1 MNNIKVI
8 KTEQDYRDALKS
20 VEELMNL
27 DPNPK
32 SAEGEQLA
40 LLSTLIQEYEL
51 RILPQS
57 LPTPVEA
64 IRFRM
69 EQADLKPA
77 DLIPYIG
84 SRSRVSEVLSGK
96 RPLTLEM
103 IRALE
108 TGLGIPAKVL
118 IQKIEANPDSK
129 YDRWDIRLVK
139 LMDSRGYFG
148 KKTLKNSTK
157 SDLLDSLFTSLGS
170 SRLQPAALL
179 RKTSYRSAILTNKDA
194 LIAWQIR
201 VVQKADKM
209 KVPVKYKHGTLDIS
223 FMRDLIKLSVEKDG
237 PKKAI
242 KMLADVGIKLI
253 IEPHLPKTHLD
264 GAAILTEKDNPV
276 IGLTLRHDRLDNF
289 WFTLLHEL
297 AHVIKHYGGDFDSF
311 FDEKLQDKKGVE
323 FNSRDKEDE
332 ADELAEEAILPKAK
346 WEISPA
352 KVIPSAMA
360 AQSLANELGVH
371 ISVVAGIIRFKH
383 ENYFYLHKIVT
394 DKESRVRWLFPDVFP
409 IK

>member
-27 DPNPK
+27 DPNPE
-32 SAEGEQLA
+32 SVEGEQLT
-40 LLSTLIQEYEL
+40 LLTALIQEYES

-57 LPTPVEA
+57 LPTPIEA

-69 EQADLKPA
+69 EQADLKPT

-103 IRALE
+103 IRAIE

-118 IQKIEANPDSK
+118 IQKTDANPDSK
-129 YDRWDIRLVK
+129 YERWDIRLVK
-139 LMDSRGYFG
+139 LMEGRGYFG
-148 KKTLKNSTK
+148 KKTLKNNTK
-157 SDLLDSLFTSLGS
+157 SDLLDGLFTSLGT
-170 SRLQPAALL
+170 SRLQPVALL
-179 RKTSYRSAILTNKDA
+179 RKTSYRSAILTDKDA
-194 LIAWQIR
+194 LLAWQIR

-209 KVPVKYKHGTLDIS
+209 KVPVKYKHGSLDIS
-223 FMRDLIKLSVEKDG
+223 FMKTLIQLSVDTDG

-242 KMLADVGIKLI
+242 KMLADVGIKLV

-264 GAAILTEKDNPV
+264 GAAILTGKENPI

-297 AHVIKHYGGDFDSF
+297 AHIIKHYNSDFDSF
-311 FDEKLQDKKGVE
+311 FDEKLQDKKGIE
-323 FNSRDKEDE
+323 FSSKDIEEE

-383 ENYFYLHKIVT
+383 QNYYYLHKIVANE
-394 DKESRVRWLFPDVFP
+394 ESRVQWLFPDIFVS
-409 IK
+409 K